1 MVLKRLLIHNVL
13 AKMEP
18 VYVYYS
24 SFDRMILDLWMWRKW
39 RFLGISFSARVC
51 QCAAISGQWFRNKQN
66 KHSRVTEW
74 AGALPSKTFN
84 DLRLFTD
91 QPSFYKPWHSKNISP
106 VTPSYRRFAPP
117 EIFKLRWH
125 YSGGRRFIRH
135 HPKHVKLLYGLK
147 GALCETDF
155 RPKFRNLR
163 SEEERNE
170 DLHSSVTK
178 DLKASRI
185 QRQKASNAWKA
196 DRNCV
201 GASAEVFSLLKKVKK
216 YKSSNISACKRPTGN
231 LNPFLESLFRAHRYI
246 QAESWLVLVST
257 LCSKKCDF

>member
-1 MVLKRLLIHNVL
+1 M
-13 AKMEP
+13 
-18 VYVYYS
+18 
-24 SFDRMILDLWMWRKW
+24 
-39 RFLGISFSARVC
+39 
-51 QCAAISGQWFRNKQN
+51 
-66 KHSRVTEW
+66 
-74 AGALPSKTFN
+74 
-84 DLRLFTD
+84 
-91 QPSFYKPWHSKNISP
+91 
-106 VTPSYRRFAPP
+106 
-117 EIFKLRWH
+117 
-125 YSGGRRFIRH
+125 
-135 HPKHVKLLYGLK
+135 YGLK

-231 LNPFLESLFRAHRYI
+231 LNPFLESLFRAHCNSTTDKTKSPVAFDGPPLKKNNNLAKI
-246 QAESWLVLVST
+246 QKLIKVKVKT
-257 LCSKKCDF
+257 